1 MKHGRR
7 IPHLYEL
14 EKLPQSIEAKLR
26 RDEIILLVLYTGPM
40 VLSLSFCTLV
50 CVCMR
55 YFPLLWS
62 QYPKSCSPHPPL
74 PSPFPHPISVL
85 SP

>member
-40 VLSLSFCTLV
+40 VLSLSFCTLL
-50 CVCMR
+50 CVHA
-55 YFPLLWS
+55 LLSFVVESIS
-62 QYPKSCSPHPPL
+62 QIVLPP

-85 SP
+85 SL